1 MNRDRGNFTLVELLI
16 VIAIIAILSSL
27 LLPALGKARDMAK
40 NIGCLNNLKQI
51 GLAQANYS
59 GDYDEWIVCGWAGS
73 TCSEVDLLWYSMLS
87 GHNYYTG
94 GKNPYSDGFG
104 VSYFGATV
112 TRGTFVCP
120 SETKPFANSSANGFT
135 QTHYGIN
142 GWLSG
147 ANNDPVDSG
156 HHPRK
161 LSALTQPTLAL
172 FAADSC
178 ELSIYNMKVIQ
189 YFSYRHGGRGDYR
202 YTSGGA
208 PPLDRSGNANAV
220 YMDGHAE
227 GKPYYQGYAK
237 VSGGALK
244 SGYDYDRCG
253 SALGY

>member
-1 MNRDRGNFTLVELLI
+1 MNRNRGNFTLVELLI

-27 LLPALGKARDMAK
+27 LLPALGKARDTAK
-40 NIGCLNNLKQI
+40 SIGCLNNLKQI
-51 GLAQANYS
+51 GLAQASYS
-59 GDYDEWIVCGWAGS
+59 SDYDDWIVCGWAGP
-73 TCSEVDLLWYSMLS
+73 TCSYTNLLWITLLS
-87 GHNYYTG
+87 GCTYDG
-94 GKNPYSDGFG
+94 GRHPFSNGFG
-104 VSYFGATV
+104 VSFFGASV

-120 SETKPFANSSANGFT
+120 SEPRAFGAWSAPGCFT
-135 QTHYGIN
+135 FTHFGIN

-156 HHPRK
+156 HHPRR

-178 ELSIYNMKVIQ
+178 ELTVYNMKVPQ

-202 YTSGGA
+202 YTSGGN
-208 PPLDRSGNANAV
+208 PPLDKSGNANAV

-227 GKPYYQGYAK
+227 GKTYYQGYTT

-244 SGYDYDRCG
+244 AGYDYDRYG
-253 SALGY
+253 PALGY